1 MTSPLVLAAAPKA
14 QSAPEVVAKVEP
26 AARAARVEATHK
38 KKRVTQQAAAET
50 TTGRATA
57 GRETVIPVRSVVAH
71 SSAAS
76 EHGS

>member
-38 KKRVTQQAAAET
+38 KKRVTSRQPPDDYRQSHGWSRDRYAGPFGGGT
-50 TTGRATA
+50 FFGRF
-57 GRETVIPVRSVVAH
+57 
-71 SSAAS
+71 
-76 EHGS
+76 